1 MGRPREAPAI
11 EQVESALQGSIAQVR
26 PPESFRRQ
34 LGESLGMAAHSRAA
48 GLSVQ
53 AKPRPSR
60 WAVFITSVTI
70 ALSVTIT
77 VFLVRRLGR

>member
-1 MGRPREAPAI
+1 MEEI
-11 EQVESALQGSIAQVR
+11 ESALQGSIGQVR

-34 LGESLGMAAHSRAA
+34 LGESLSMAARSRAV

-60 WAVFITSVTI
+60 WAVFISSMTI
-70 ALSVTIT
+70 ALSATVI
-77 VFLVRRLGR
+77 VFLARRLGR